1 MNGVNMIITVAN
13 VKGGVG
19 KSCLAQNIAVYLVQQ
34 GKRVHLVDCDKQETT
49 ADWLEARDEN
59 NDLSEIPFSVL
70 SGKLRDNL
78 FALEKAYDVVVV
90 DSGGQ
95 DSDTMR
101 YALAASTHVLMPFRT
116 KRRDIKALPLM
127 RDIVDM
133 ILAVNPDCI
142 FKAIVS
148 QAPTLPSMHHQ
159 IFTTKQMIQEF
170 GFEVLDSVIFNRNS
184 YDYSEENGASV
195 LEWDDAKAKEEVTLM
210 MKEFLGEL

>member
-1 MNGVNMIITVAN
+1 MIITVAN

-19 KSCLAQNIAVYLVQQ
+19 KSCLAQNIAVYMTNQ

-59 NDLSEIPFSVL
+59 EKLTKIPFTVTK
-70 SGKLRDNL
+70 GKVRDTL
-78 FALEKAYDVVVV
+78 IALEESYDVVVV

-95 DSDTMR
+95 DSDTLR
-101 YALAASTHVLMPFRT
+101 YALSISTHVLIPFRT

-127 RDIVDM
+127 REIVDI
-133 ILAVNPDCI
+133 ILPVNPDCV

-159 IFTTKQMIQEF
+159 IFTTKQVIEEF
-170 GFEVLDSVIFNRNS
+170 GFDVMDSVIFNRNS

-195 LEWDDAKAKEEVTLM
+195 LEWDDEKAKEEVNLM
-210 MKEFLGEL
+210 MKEFLGEK